1 MLALFSSFLWIL
13 PRVVMLWLPE
23 IVDLG
28 DLAVC
33 HWPSRLKAASIFS
46 SPVSRLFRRCV
57 RMMGVRHTVTGL

>member
-1 MLALFSSFLWIL
+1 
-13 PRVVMLWLPE
+13 MLWLPE

-57 RMMGVRHTVTGL
+57 RMMGVRQTVTGL